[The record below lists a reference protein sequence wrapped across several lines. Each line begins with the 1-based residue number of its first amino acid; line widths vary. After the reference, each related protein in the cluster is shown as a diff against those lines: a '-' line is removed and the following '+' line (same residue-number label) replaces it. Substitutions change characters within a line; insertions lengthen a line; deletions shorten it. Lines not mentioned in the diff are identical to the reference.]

1 MSTKV
6 HLKISAAHLCERLDA
21 TSWYDLTTGPKAQ
34 LADPLQLADGV
45 DELNASVQ
53 LAGHD
58 LLEWMEGHLSARLHG
73 KDGRLHFK
81 VAEPAGHIIS
91 ADYFVEALLGSAN
104 RIDDALRRLT
114 KIVTGTAWTLELEEE
129 LLEIIDGVRD
139 GKVDVAAFA
148 VRLAKP
154 DFVIGTPGY
163 HHVFARNAHILV
175 EQTRTAL
182 LRAFDHA
189 DRMLAQARILLANE
203 GSRYY
208 PPLAPGEEIV
218 NSSMTAERV
227 HGAFADGVGA
237 VATALD
243 LLYRVFVYL
252 VSEPFGTADLPG
264 KLYFPYNESDKVY
277 KPFPKGAAAEPTDLG
292 ASDLPYAL
300 PNVAPGNFFALRAMR
315 NDLTHN
321 MTSGHIQPS
330 CFVGRGTTLVANI
343 PIRYVQ
349 AIAPDIDSDGKPLK
363 HAYVERFYQQ
373 QRDAAVQLHDL
384 IEELALTTDHTFQ
397 WLAHR
402 LEQRLAQAISLI

>member
-1 MSTKV
+1 MLTKN
-6 HLKISAAHLCERLDA
+6 HLRITAGHLSEPLDP
-21 TSWYDLTTGPKAQ
+21 TSWYDLTTGPRAQ
-34 LADPLQLADGV
+34 LADPLQLTDGV
-45 DELNASVQ
+45 DELNASVP
-53 LAGHD
+53 LSGHD
-58 LLEWMEGHLSARLHG
+58 LLDWVEGHLSGRLHG

-91 ADYFVEALLGSAN
+91 ADYFVETLLGAAN
-104 RIDDALRRLT
+104 RIDAALRGLT
-114 KIVTGTAWTLELEEE
+114 KIVTGTVWTLELEER
-129 LLEIIDGVRD
+129 LLEIIDGIRD
-139 GKVDVAAFA
+139 GKVDAAAFA
-148 VRLAKP
+148 ARVATP
-154 DFVIGTPGY
+154 DFLPGTASYY
-163 HHVFARNAHILV
+163 HLFARNAHILI

-189 DRMLAQARILLANE
+189 DRMLVQARILLSNE

-208 PPLAPGEEIV
+208 LPLAPGAEIV
-218 NSSMTAERV
+218 NSSMAAERV

-264 KLYFPYNESDKVY
+264 KLYFPYNEAGKAY
-277 KPFPKGAAAEPTDLG
+277 KPFPKGSAAEPTDLG
-292 ASDLPYAL
+292 ASDLPYAI

-363 HAYVERFYQQ
+363 HAYIERFFQQ

-384 IEELALTTDHTFQ
+384 MEELALTTDHTFQ
-397 WLAHR
+397 WMAHR
-402 LEQRLAQAISLI
+402 LEKRLARALSRT

>member
-1 MSTKV
+1 
-6 HLKISAAHLCERLDA
+6 
-21 TSWYDLTTGPKAQ
+21 
-34 LADPLQLADGV
+34 V
-45 DELNASVQ
+45 DELSV
-53 LAGHD
+53 LLPLSGHD
-58 LLEWMEGHLSARLHG
+58 LLDWVERHLGGRLHG

-81 VAEPAGHIIS
+81 VAAPAGHIIS
-91 ADYFVEALLGSAN
+91 ADCFVEALLGAAN
-104 RIDDALRRLT
+104 RIDDALRGLT
-114 KIVTGTAWTLELEEE
+114 KIVTGTAWKLELEEE

-139 GKVDVAAFA
+139 GKVDAATFA
-148 VRLAKP
+148 ARAAKS
-154 DFVIGTPGY
+154 DFLPGTAGY
-163 HHVFARNAHILV
+163 HHLFARNTHILI

-182 LRAFDHA
+182 LRAFDHS

-203 GSRYY
+203 GARYY
-208 PPLAPGEEIV
+208 LPLAPGEEIV
-218 NSSMTAERV
+218 NSSMTAERI

-264 KLYFPYNESDKVY
+264 KLHFPYNEPGKAY
-277 KPFPKGAAAEPTDLG
+277 KPFPRGTAAEPTDLG

-300 PNVAPGNFFALRAMR
+300 PNVAPCNFFALRGMR

-321 MTSGHIQPS
+321 MMSGHIQPS
-330 CFVGRGTTLVANI
+330 CFVGRGTALVANI

-349 AIAPDIDSDGKPLK
+349 AVAPDIDGDGKPLK
-363 HAYVERFYQQ
+363 HAYIERFYQQ

-384 IEELALTTDHTFQ
+384 LEEFALTADHTFQ

-402 LEQRLAQAISLI
+402 LEQRLATATYRT

>member
-1 MSTKV
+1 MSTKA
-6 HLKISAAHLCERLDA
+6 HLRIAAAHLCEPLDA
-21 TSWYDLTTGPKAQ
+21 ATWYDLTTGPKAQ

-45 DELNASVQ
+45 EELSAAVPLSD
-53 LAGHD
+53 HD
-58 LLEWMEGHLSARLHG
+58 LLDWVEKHLNGRLHG

-91 ADYFVEALLGSAN
+91 ADYFVEALLGAAN
-104 RIDDALRRLT
+104 RIDNALRGLT
-114 KIVTGTAWTLELEEE
+114 KAVTGTAWTLEMEEE
-129 LLEIIDGVRD
+129 LLAIIDGVRD
-139 GKVDVAAFA
+139 GKVDATAFA
-148 VRLAKP
+148 ARVAKP
-154 DFVIGTPGY
+154 DFAIGTAGY
-163 HHVFARNAHILV
+163 HHLFARNAHILI

-189 DRMLAQARILLANE
+189 DRMIAQIRILLANE

-208 PPLAPGEEIV
+208 PPLALGEEIV

-252 VSEPFGTADLPG
+252 VSEPFGMADLPG
-264 KLYFPYNESDKVY
+264 KLYFPYHEAGKAY
-277 KPFPKGAAAEPTDLG
+277 KPFPKGAAAEPTDIG
-292 ASDLPYAL
+292 AAYLPYAL
-300 PNVAPGNFFALRAMR
+300 PNVESGNFFALRVMR

-321 MTSGHIQPS
+321 MMSGHIQPS
-330 CFVGRGTTLVANI
+330 CFVGRGTALVANI

-349 AIAPDIDSDGKPLK
+349 AVAPDIDSDGKPLK
-363 HAYVERFYQQ
+363 HAYIERFYQQ

-384 IEELALTTDHTFQ
+384 IEELALTADHSFH

-402 LEQRLAQAISLI
+402 LEQRLARTTSGT

>member
-1 MSTKV
+1 MSTKN
-6 HLKISAAHLCERLDA
+6 HLKIAAAHLCEPLDA
-21 TSWYDLTTGPKAQ
+21 TGWYDLTSGPKAQ
-34 LADPLQLADGV
+34 LAERLQLADGV
-45 DELNASVQ
+45 EELSASVP
-53 LAGHD
+53 LSGHD
-58 LLEWMEGHLSARLHG
+58 LLDWVEGHLSGRLHG
-73 KDGRLHFK
+73 KGGRLHFK
-81 VAEPAGHIIS
+81 VAEPAGYIIS
-91 ADYFVEALLGSAN
+91 ADCFVEALLGAAN
-104 RIDDALRRLT
+104 RIDDALRGLT
-114 KIVTGTAWTLELEEE
+114 KVVTGNAWTHELEEE
-129 LLEIIDGVRD
+129 LLEIIDAVRD
-139 GKVDVAAFA
+139 GKVDAATFAARVAM
-148 VRLAKP
+148 P
-154 DFVIGTPGY
+154 DFLLGTPGY
-163 HHVFARNAHILV
+163 HHLFARNAHILI

-189 DRMLAQARILLANE
+189 DRMLAQAQILLANE
-203 GSRYY
+203 GNRYY

-218 NSSMTAERV
+218 NSSMAAERV
-227 HGAFADGVGA
+227 HSAFADGVGA

-252 VSEPFGTADLPG
+252 VSEPFGIANLPG
-264 KLYFPYNESDKVY
+264 KLYFSYNELGKTY
-277 KPFPKGAAAEPTDLG
+277 NPFPKGAASEPTDLG
-292 ASDLPYAL
+292 ASDLPYAI

-321 MTSGHIQPS
+321 MMSGHIQPS

-384 IEELALTTDHTFQ
+384 VEELALTADHTFQ

-402 LEQRLAQAISLI
+402 LEQRLLSARSGS